1 MHIHDVAATS
11 VCINYDGAAG
21 DVDGAED
28 VDGGDDDDLK
38 DVGDYAWHQY
48 SL

>member
-21 DVDGAED
+21 DVDGTED
-28 VDGGDDDDLK
+28 VDGGEDVEGEHDDLE
-38 DVGDYAWHQY
+38 DVGDIA
-48 SL
+48 